1 MTGILRAGMIIV
13 ALLLGWWALVR
24 VANAQPA
31 DCISVPASAERLSL
45 DVAVDVPSVP
55 ASRHGTQGAAFLGLN
70 NVSANGTT
78 CVTQPPR
85 PVQDVLRGAPDAEM
99 LKLQP

>member
-1 MTGILRAGMIIV
+1 MAGILRAGMIIMG
-13 ALLLGWWALVR
+13 LLLGWWALVH

-31 DCISVPASAERLSL
+31 DCVPVPASAEKLQL
-45 DVAVDVPSVP
+45 DVAVDVPSLP
-55 ASRHGTQGAAFLGLN
+55 ASRHGSQGAAMLGLN
-70 NVSANGTT
+70 DVPANGTT
-78 CVTQPPR
+78 CVTQAPR